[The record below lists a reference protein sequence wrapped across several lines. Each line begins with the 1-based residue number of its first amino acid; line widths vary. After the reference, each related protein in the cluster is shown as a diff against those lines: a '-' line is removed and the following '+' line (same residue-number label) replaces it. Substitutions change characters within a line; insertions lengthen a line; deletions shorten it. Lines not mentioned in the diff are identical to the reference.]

1 MADIYNEYKNLI
13 TKILSLKHLNSKV
26 LKALEIIKDIKKD
39 KLKRVILVKEVI
51 AEKRVNKILDVLKG
65 Q

>member
-1 MADIYNEYKNLI
+1 MANIYNEYKNLI